1 MSASKQ
7 RTAIITGAAHGIG
20 LATAHRIAETGAR
33 LALVDL
39 QAEALEKAA
48 DNVDA
53 RSHGVLRFAA
63 DVTDAAAARRVVDA
77 VRSQTGSVDILV
89 NVAGGAGPK
98 NLHQIDEIEPDVWD
112 HVIALNLRST
122 YLWCREV
129 VPLMREQGYGRI
141 INTSSTIAR
150 GRHGPVGTAGAR
162 LPYAAA
168 KAGIL
173 GLTSQLA
180 KDVGQF
186 GITVNAVLPWLTL
199 AEPGSRL
206 RERFE
211 NLPTEA
217 RNHILGLSPMRRPAE
232 ADEVAAAIAFLAS
245 ESAGFVSG
253 VGLPVDGA
261 FL

>member
-1 MSASKQ
+1 MTRK
-7 RTAIITGAAHGIG
+7 RTAIITGGARGIG
-20 LATAHRIAETGAR
+20 LATARVIAETDVHIV
-33 LALVDL
+33 LVDL
-39 QAEALEKAA
+39 QAEALETAA
-48 DNVDA
+48 RLIDA
-53 RSHGVLRFAA
+53 SRRDVLHFAA
-63 DVTDAAAARRVVDA
+63 DVTDATATQRIVADIVSR
-77 VRSQTGSVDILV
+77 TGGIDILV
-89 NVAGGAGPK
+89 NIAGGAGPK
-98 NLHQIDEIEPDVWD
+98 DLHLIDEIEPDVWD
-112 HVIALNLRST
+112 DVINLNLRST

-129 VPLMREQGYGRI
+129 FPTMRAQHYGRI
-141 INTSSTIAR
+141 VNTSSTIAR

-180 KDVGQF
+180 KDIGQF

-199 AEPGSRL
+199 SEPGSRL
-206 RERFE
+206 RDRFE
-211 NLPTEA
+211 NLSEDA
-217 RNHILGLSPMRRPAE
+217 RNHIIGLSPMRRPAE
-232 ADEVAAAIAFLAS
+232 ASEVAAAIAFLAS

>member
-1 MSASKQ
+1 MSRK
-7 RTAIITGAAHGIG
+7 RTAIVTGAARGIG
-20 LATAHRIAETGAR
+20 LATARCIAETGAHMV
-33 LALVDL
+33 LVDL
-39 QAEALEKAA
+39 QTDALQQAA
-48 DNVDA
+48 QSIDGTSRA
-53 RSHGVLRFAA
+53 VLHFEA
-63 DVTDAAAARRVVDA
+63 DVTDEQAVKRIVAAVTA
-77 VRSQTGSVDILV
+77 QTGGIDILV

-122 YLWCREV
+122 YLWCRAV
-129 VPLMREQGYGRI
+129 VPVMRQQQYGRI

-180 KDVGQF
+180 KDVGEF

-211 NLPTEA
+211 NLPADA
-217 RNHILGLSPMRRPAE
+217 RDHIIGLSPMRRPAE
-232 ADEVAAAIAFLAS
+232 ATEVAAAIAFLAS
-245 ESAGFVSG
+245 DAAGFISG